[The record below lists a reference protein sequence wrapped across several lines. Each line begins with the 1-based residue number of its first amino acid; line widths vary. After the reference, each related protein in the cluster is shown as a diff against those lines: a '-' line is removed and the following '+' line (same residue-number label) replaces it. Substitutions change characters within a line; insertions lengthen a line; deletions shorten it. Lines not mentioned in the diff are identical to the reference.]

1 MWEKRIGPMIG
12 IISNIVLLQRAFRKV
27 KILDL
32 WKHER
37 KDWEKQKTLDK
48 YYECSQRCLSSR
60 DKIPDINLE
69 TSENAIFPHHT
80 LEYLKIRIF
89 HFQS

>member
-1 MWEKRIGPMIG
+1 MNGIILNNWEIMTDNKKFNYSKKMWEKRIGPMIG

-37 KDWEKQKTLDK
+37 KDWEKPKTLDK
-48 YYECSQRCLSSR
+48 YYEFSQLCPSPR
-60 DKIPDINLE
+60 DKIPDVN
-69 TSENAIFPHHT
+69 
-80 LEYLKIRIF
+80 
-89 HFQS
+89 